1 MLIVGL
7 DAGYGNVK
15 VATGD
20 RLEVVPSLVAMA
32 RRLGVAASGIKLHK
46 ATIVT
51 FRGHE
56 YAIGAGA
63 PLRGIAFES
72 IDETR
77 FMATPTLALLLGA
90 VARAVGPDAGPIG
103 LVVGLPVSML
113 QTTDE
118 ARKGI
123 VRSLRQELTGSH
135 VLQVDGMS
143 IVLDIRRVWTR
154 AQPLGVWA
162 QWAVTPTG
170 ALHPGARNS
179 LVGIV
184 DIGFHT
190 VDLFGVQASQA
201 HLGMVA
207 GAELGVRVLLEDA
220 RGDEDVPY
228 HTLLWEFSQGILAI
242 GNDALAN
249 WMAKVTSFIRR
260 RWRDT
265 RPHMVILA
273 GGGVAMLQQRGLLD
287 VLRRAVRAEVYVPP
301 DPITA
306 GAQGLWKLGQAM
318 LVHERQ
324 AERQPAG
331 VETQT

>member
-1 MLIVGL
+1 MLVIGL

-15 VATGD
+15 VATGE
-20 RLEVVPSLVAMA
+20 RTEVVPSLVSLT
-32 RRLGVAASGIKLHK
+32 RKIGLAASGIRLQR
-46 ATIVT
+46 ATIVN

-56 YAIGAGA
+56 YAIGPGA

-77 FMATPTLALLLGA
+77 FIATPTLALLLGA
-90 VARAVGPDAGPIG
+90 VARVVGPDAGPIA

-113 QTTDE
+113 QADE
-118 ARKGI
+118 ARKGV
-123 VRSLRQELTGSH
+123 VRSLRQELMGTH
-135 VLQVDGMS
+135 TLQVNGET
-143 IVLDIRRVWTR
+143 IVLDIRKVWTR

-162 QWAVTPTG
+162 QWAVMATG

-190 VDLFGVQASQA
+190 VDLFGVQAGQA

-207 GAELGVRVLLEDA
+207 GAELGVRTLLEDA
-220 RGDEDVPY
+220 KGNDDVPY
-228 HTLLWEFSQGILAI
+228 HTLLWEFSQGILTVS
-242 GNDALAN
+242 NDALAS
-249 WMAKVTSFIRR
+249 WVARLTSFIRR
-260 RWRDT
+260 RWRDI

-273 GGGVAMLQQRGLLD
+273 GGGVAMLQERGLVD
-287 VLRRAVRAEVYVPP
+287 ALRRAVRAETYIPP

-306 GAQGLWKLGQAM
+306 GAQGLWKLGHAM
-318 LVHERQ
+318 LTHERQ
-324 AERQPAG
+324 REQQEVYP
-331 VETQT
+331 ETQA